1 MAKFK
6 VKGRIVS
13 GKELVKIANR
23 EFTRDPKGKSV
34 SGRPRN
40 INMAYNFLRSGSNIE
55 KYKVQEWNS
64 ERRLWM

>member
-13 GKELVKIANR
+13 GKELIKIANR
-23 EFTRDPKGKSV
+23 QFTRDPQGKSI

-40 INMAYNFLRSGSNIE
+40 INMALSFLRSGDNIE
-55 KYKVQEWNS
+55 KYKVQQWWAEQQ
-64 ERRLWM
+64 